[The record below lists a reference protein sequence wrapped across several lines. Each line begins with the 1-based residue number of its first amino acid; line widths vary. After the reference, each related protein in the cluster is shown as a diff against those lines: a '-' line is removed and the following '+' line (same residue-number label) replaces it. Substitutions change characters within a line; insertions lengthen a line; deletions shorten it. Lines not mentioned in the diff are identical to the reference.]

1 MLIVIS
7 PAKRLDE
14 QSKKFNSYTSS
25 RNAVQTRE
33 LISVL
38 QQYSAA
44 DLQKLMSINPKL
56 ADLNVDRFQ
65 RFKKRHT
72 LQNSLQAIFAF
83 NGDVFL
89 GLEAKSLDHES
100 ILFAQDHLRILSGL
114 YGVLRP
120 LDLIQAYRLEMGTK
134 LKTKGAK
141 DLYSFWDNKI
151 TNLIKSDMR
160 AAKTDILLNL
170 ASNEYFKAID
180 TSKIKKRIL
189 TVTFREYK
197 DGELKFY
204 PVFGKKARG
213 LMTRYV
219 IENRINEPEEL
230 KGFNVENYYFQES
243 LSSDDEFVFVR

>member
-230 KGFNVENYYFQES
+230 KGFNVENYYFEES